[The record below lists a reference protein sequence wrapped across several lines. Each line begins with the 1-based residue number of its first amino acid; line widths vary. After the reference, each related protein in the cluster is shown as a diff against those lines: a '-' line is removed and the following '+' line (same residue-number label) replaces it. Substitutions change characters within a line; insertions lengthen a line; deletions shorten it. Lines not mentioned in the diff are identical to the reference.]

1 MPKRR
6 ATHAPRH
13 PAGAIDVKDNL
24 PGNHALP
31 SRDVA
36 LIDLAALQC
45 RYPVRED
52 RSVPGGHRFCAQ
64 AVQPGQV
71 YCAHHHSVATSVE
84 LRKSGMRFIP
94 GQRRAA

>member
-1 MPKRR
+1 MRR
-6 ATHAPRH
+6 A
-13 PAGAIDVKDNL
+13 PAGAANVNDLL
-24 PGNHALP
+24 PTARALP

-36 LIDLAALQC
+36 LIDLAAHQC

-84 LRKSGMRFIP
+84 LRKRGMRFIP